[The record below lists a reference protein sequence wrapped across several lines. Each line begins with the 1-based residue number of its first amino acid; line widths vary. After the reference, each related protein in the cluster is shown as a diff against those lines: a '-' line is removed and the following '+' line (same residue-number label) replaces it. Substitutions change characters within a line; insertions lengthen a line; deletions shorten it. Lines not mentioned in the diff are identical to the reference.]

1 MVILQVSRASS
12 TLSACAAGAVTAR
25 IAAEITHLE
34 VALRAAGKFADL
46 RRNKRELLSEGINDP
61 NQIDDLQLGNTS
73 KFAPG
78 CHEIHR
84 RPPEPRVPGE
94 PPPHAFVNQVA
105 WTVIFPG
112 NPP

>member
-1 MVILQVSRASS
+1 M
-12 TLSACAAGAVTAR
+12 
-25 IAAEITHLE
+25 
-34 VALRAAGKFADL
+34 ALRAAGKFADL

-94 PPPHAFVNQVA
+94 PPPHAFINQVA

-112 NPP
+112 EPALMALKASRKPFKLCGLARAYRRGAWLDQHDR